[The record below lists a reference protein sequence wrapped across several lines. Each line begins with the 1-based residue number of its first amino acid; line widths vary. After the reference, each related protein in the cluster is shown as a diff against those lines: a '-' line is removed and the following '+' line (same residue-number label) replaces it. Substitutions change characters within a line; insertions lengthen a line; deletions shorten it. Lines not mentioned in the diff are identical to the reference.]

1 MVDRNWWKSDF
12 ASYPISS
19 SLALR
24 ILLWENRNGN
34 WGRVLTHTRPPAY
47 VCVCISKEGESEKT
61 QFFES
66 NVYPCISM
74 CQPYYLS
81 HYDYSREGKNG
92 EGKKPKKK
100 RQKAK
105 QKPLNYENVT

>member
-1 MVDRNWWKSDF
+1 
-12 ASYPISS
+12 
-19 SLALR
+19 
-24 ILLWENRNGN
+24 
-34 WGRVLTHTRPPAY
+34 
-47 VCVCISKEGESEKT
+47 
-61 QFFES
+61 
-66 NVYPCISM
+66 M

-92 EGKKPKKK
+92 EGKKKTKKK